1 MIKSVFKF
9 IGKTVL
15 SLGMLCVI
23 LYVFMNYIIY
33 LV

>member
-1 MIKSVFKF
+1 MIKSVFTF

-23 LYVFMNYIIY
+23 LYVFMNYIIS